1 MSSVDGDFA
10 WKWEMWGICA
20 YIDVALFQSFHNM
33 FVVDVALF
41 QSFHNMFVVVIVT
54 YPPPWGSPSSLGP
67 SPSEGLRTNILFSHF
82 TGDTNVE
89 RN

>member
-1 MSSVDGDFA
+1 
-10 WKWEMWGICA
+10 MWGICA

-41 QSFHNMFVVVIVT
+41 QSFHNMFVVVVVVLT
-54 YPPPWGSPSSLGP
+54 LSPPWGSPSSLGP
-67 SPSEGLRTNILFSHF
+67 SPSERLRTNILFSHF
-82 TGDTNVE
+82 TGDANPE

>member
-1 MSSVDGDFA
+1 VR
-10 WKWEMWGICA
+10 
-20 YIDVALFQSFHNM
+20 IDVALFQSFHNM

-41 QSFHNMFVVVIVT
+41 QSFHMFVVIVT

-82 TGDTNVE
+82 TGDAIVK